1 MVKVVTSC
9 NKENKCPPWSVKAK
23 KITHDKEKKQLS
35 YDNAFLRLYDYPVM
49 YFPKFFHPDP
59 SVNRQSGFL
68 KPQLNKSEILG
79 SSLFL
84 PYFKVISENKDMT
97 IKPTFFDSEIYMLQ
111 NEYRQ
116 KNKDSFFIADLGL
129 TKGYKSSLAGSN
141 RNSMSHIFV
150 KYDKN
155 LKLKNYENSILKL
168 IVA

>member
-1 MVKVVTSC
+1 MIIPS
-9 NKENKCPPWSVKAK
+9 
-23 KITHDKEKKQLS
+23 
-35 YDNAFLRLYDYPVM
+35 

-168 IVA
+168 NGEKVSNDTYLKVFDNNLIETSTKQMISIILIQE